1 MENNEL
7 LKRGEDLARRC
18 ENKGCLTST
27 GFLTPAE
34 QYALAHD
41 AELRFS
47 RMVFR
52 GGHEDFER
60 GMAFFLPDYMEE
72 AELIES
78 EPGAAIGFAAYLSA
92 RIRFLTRRI
101 EALTAGDSASKLLSY
116 LLEREQD
123 GKVDIQ
129 SCAELARRLDV
140 GRASLYRALDS
151 LETSGDIRRE
161 GKKIFITVKDR
172 G

>member
-52 GGHEDFER
+52 
-60 GMAFFLPDYMEE
+60 
-72 AELIES
+72 S
-78 EPGAAIGFAAYLSA
+78 S
-92 RIRFLTRRI
+92 
-101 EALTAGDSASKLLSY
+101 
-116 LLEREQD
+116 
-123 GKVDIQ
+123 
-129 SCAELARRLDV
+129 
-140 GRASLYRALDS
+140 
-151 LETSGDIRRE
+151 
-161 GKKIFITVKDR
+161 
-172 G
+172 